1 MNVRVCVRGGGLRGA
16 LVEQEVVLVVGRED
30 RDFVQQIGEHRV
42 PARVRVRP
50 HPCRY
55 PCSLTARLSAVHVS
69 QEPRT
74 ESVDIHPRRE
84 CARYKSAVFAVANSS
99 IAALRAS
106 ATCAGE
112 TGRPAGPAHT
122 HRPSACTHAQAH
134 AGTRISTC
142 THAQAH
148 QHAHAHALRTG
159 LRMTDHWDVI
169 GFGGTARNVPLA
181 ISLAR
186 TESIA
191 APTPQA
197 TRHCAVE
204 SSGLCSPVDRSRRR
218 AAPRAAPPPR
228 GTRAAVRG

>member
-1 MNVRVCVRGGGLRGA
+1 MRVGAVFPHAHARARDWAGCVWIECACVRERGRLRGA

-42 PARVRVRP
+42 PTRVRVRP

-55 PCSLTARLSAVHVS
+55 PSSLTARLSAVHVS

-74 ESVDIHPRRE
+74 ESVDIHPQRE

-148 QHAHAHALRTG
+148 QHAHATVHGWPHALRT
-159 LRMTDHWDVI
+159 RC
-169 GFGGTARNVPLA
+169 A
-181 ISLAR
+181 
-186 TESIA
+186 
-191 APTPQA
+191 QA
-197 TRHCAVE
+197 C
-204 SSGLCSPVDRSRRR
+204 G
-218 AAPRAAPPPR
+218 
-228 GTRAAVRG
+228 